1 MINITEVK
9 VKPEEHENSHMKGRA
24 YVKIDDALVIH
35 NIRIIEG
42 KKGLFIAMPSTSRE
56 VVKEEGE
63 EVVLH
68 IDIVHPINQET
79 RTALE
84 KAILDEYQRA
94 LNETE

>member
-1 MINITEVK
+1 MEITQVN
-9 VKPEEHENSHMKGRA
+9 VKPEEREGSHMKGRA

-56 VVKEEGE
+56 VVNEEGE
-63 EVVLH
+63 TVVVH
-68 IDIVHPINQET
+68 SDIVHPINQET
-79 RTALE
+79 RDKLE

-94 LNETE
+94 LKEGE